1 MTNYID
7 ENKKV
12 FMGRYRISRDTY
24 KILSI
29 EAIRRD
35 LTPTV
40 FMNDILTSVA
50 DKIKACNVESDEFD

>member
-1 MTNYID
+1 MTNYRN
-7 ENKKV
+7 ENNKV

-29 EAIRRD
+29 EAIRRGVK
-35 LTPTV
+35 PTV

-50 DKIKACNVESDEFD
+50 TKIKTRNVESNEFD